1 MSVCGKLL
9 FHGGTVGRGGG
20 PTAEAILAQPWGT
33 IKITEQGEVAADK
46 YGLPRL
52 ARDNLELTLA
62 ASIEATMRH
71 RSAERPAA
79 DLERWNSAM
88 AIASSAAY
96 AAYRDLVEHPSLVP
110 YFLAASPVQELAS
123 LKIGSRPSRRPGI
136 GIGGMRA
143 IPVRVRLDPD
153 PAGRARLVRR
163 GQRAGG
169 RARGGGRLPDRDV
182 RALVLAKTDLFT
194 ARRYVDAWCRPPTGT
209 SSS

>member
-136 GIGGMRA
+136 GIAACAPSPCVFGWTQTRQVVPGWYGVGSALAAARA
-143 IPVRVRLDPD
+143 
-153 PAGRARLVRR
+153 AGVDCLTEMYERWSWPR
-163 GQRAGG
+163 
-169 RARGGGRLPDRDV
+169 P
-182 RALVLAKTDLFT
+182 TCSPP
-194 ARRYVDAWCRPPTGT
+194 RRYVDAWCRPPTGT